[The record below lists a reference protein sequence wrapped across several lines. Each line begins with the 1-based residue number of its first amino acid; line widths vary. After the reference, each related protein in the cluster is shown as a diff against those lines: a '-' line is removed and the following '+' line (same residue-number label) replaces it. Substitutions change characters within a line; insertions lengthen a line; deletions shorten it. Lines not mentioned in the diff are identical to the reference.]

1 MFFPSPRSNQTNLQQ
16 TPNLNPTTKSN
27 LHQIQKNKKIN
38 PRNQTINISRNKPIN
53 TVSTQSPAT
62 HKPRN
67 FLGKQ
72 THKKPIKSNNS
83 TFFPQKKKKKK
94 TQNKRN
100 KVLQLKN
107 ERKIGPH
114 VKLQAEETRLEVAHP
129 WKIKNRC
136 VATSTNEPPT

>member
-16 TPNLNPTTKSN
+16 TPNLNPATKSN

-38 PRNQTINISRNKPIN
+38 PRNQTINK
-53 TVSTQSPAT
+53 
-62 HKPRN
+62 
-67 FLGKQ
+67 LEKQ
-72 THKKPIKSNNS
+72 THKHSNQPNFQQPINLEFSWETN
-83 TFFPQKKKKKK
+83 TQKTHKIKQLHILSKKKK